1 MFKDELKQA
10 RAKTGL
16 TQKQLADALQIPFYT
31 LMKWEQGNRTPA
43 IYVQQSI
50 LKQIKPIEK

>member
-43 IYVQQSI
+43 SYVQQSI
-50 LKQIKPIEK
+50 LQQIKPLEK

>member
-10 RAKTGL
+10 RVKTGL

-31 LMKWEQGNRTPA
+31 LMKWEQGNRTQA
-43 IYVQQSI
+43 GRV
-50 LKQIKPIEK
+50 